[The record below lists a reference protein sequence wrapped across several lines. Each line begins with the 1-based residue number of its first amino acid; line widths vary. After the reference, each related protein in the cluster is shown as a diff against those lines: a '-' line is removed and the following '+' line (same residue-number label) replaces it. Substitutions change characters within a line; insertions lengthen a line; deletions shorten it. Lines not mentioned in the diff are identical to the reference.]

1 MSDEKKNPIPADAD
15 DATEDI
21 LPERKIKSADT
32 VHTAPN
38 KGDALF
44 IPETAAQEPPK
55 TERRF
60 IKTGDAEYVSVHGG
74 KSEEA
79 TDVEKYTDRLD
90 AAPAPAALPPEN
102 TDKADTYDT
111 VHAPAAG
118 GRMIV
123 SDAKNEPAP
132 ARKEQTDQNKE
143 EAPEQLTMQ
152 GMHPDERT
160 KRVDLR
166 PQDEDGKEPTKHFD
180 LQGARLREIADTAG
194 DDVRRNPDQM
204 MMEGFDEIG
213 KKTDAERREDAELQE
228 QLQQAR
234 ADRVKRF
241 RFWNSAP
248 GEAESDGESADAKFS
263 HTKKTHDLPAFAQRF
278 SARFQHLATPFIP
291 VKCEEY
297 SDAGNR
303 KTVFDAIRN
312 ARTRAF
318 VSAVVLAAFAV
329 ILLITDLAAK
339 ITAGNNGGFFTVMG
353 GSVNALTVFNLVF
366 LLLACAVML
375 PDLKNGVVSILKL
388 RPKTEALILLMMISA
403 VAQTVS
409 CFFTQLKIASDF
421 QLMAPAAVIV
431 CVPVLLSKVFYYDN
445 ARQIFKTVSG
455 KSEKSYL
462 RKVTDPE
469 LKARLGCSDDKNT
482 VYAGRT
488 RAVSGFP
495 ASAESAPRDEMPP
508 TRVSAVIGGVALIAA
523 LITLII
529 KKSFICSVTTLTLCL
544 ALSLPVCC
552 LLAGSYFL
560 SRANTKLSVKS
571 SFIQS
576 FADAKAFTVIDTVTC
591 DAAEIFDAEIKNC
604 LTAKGVSEKQVR
616 FAAAAVAAGT
626 DSMLRKVFRE
636 EIERYEDKLPPAQST
651 VYEDKLGVSSYVGG
665 CTVLLG
671 NHDLLENHNVPLPD
685 EALVLR
691 FIGEDEKPLYLAMEG
706 RFTALFAVKY
716 TVPQEVSRGISD
728 LVNGGASLQM
738 STTDPNVSETYAET
752 LLGIGENSIRMMG
765 SAAAKKLNAARAAV
779 TDAEEIGVAFTDS
792 FVSLSRVAAQGV
804 KLDSVNTVSTAIC
817 LAGAFVSL
825 LIGLILSVTGAFAS
839 VTAFPV
845 LVIQGLWL
853 AACMLSPL
861 FTASVI
867 KLTRKALS
875 LFNGKKKKE
884 EKMPEAAAEE
894 EAESE
899 TPDGIFEDE
908 IDAADDDTAVYA
920 ANDAEE
926 ETDAADAQEDPAA
939 PLIPPTLDPDA
950 IEAAEPRPVNPE
962 VSDDVLESLRTF
974 APKDAPTKKEEA
986 EEPRSRFIASEEM
999 RSSFSSVDGY
1009 VEHLAAENT
1018 PEAPEAAQDFSL
1030 YGSEGAGKGP
1040 SAAEIENAYEQSK
1053 KEESAVRSA
1062 FTPPPAPAAPVFDY
1076 HTPAQEKPADEEPLD
1091 TSDVNVYN
1099 DDLFRRF
1106 ETDDDVFA
1114 GLHDNEN
1121 ENHYDF

>member
-1 MSDEKKNPIPADAD
+1 MSDEKKNPIPAGAD

-21 LPERKIKSADT
+21 IPEKKIKAADT
-32 VHTAPN
+32 VHTAPAG
-38 KGDALF
+38 GDALF
-44 IPETAAQEPPK
+44 IPEAPAKAQPK
-55 TERRF
+55 SDRRF
-60 IKTGDAEYVSVHGG
+60 IKTGEAEYVSVHGAR
-74 KSEEA
+74 SDDA

-90 AAPAPAALPPEN
+90 AAPAPAAAPADAPE
-102 TDKADTYDT
+102 KADTYDT
-111 VHAPAAG
+111 VHAPTPG
-118 GRMIV
+118 GRMIAAE
-123 SDAKNEPAP
+123 AKPEAAP
-132 ARKEQTDQNKE
+132 AAQQTD

-152 GMHPDERT
+152 GMHPDDHTR
-160 KRVDLR
+160 RIDLGPKA
-166 PQDEDGKEPTKHFD
+166 PQEEGEKDPTKHFD
-180 LQGARLREIADTAG
+180 IQGARLREIADTAG
-194 DDVRRNPDQM
+194 DDVRRNPDQL

-213 KKTDAERREDAELQE
+213 KKTEAELLEDAQLQE

-248 GEAESDGESADAKFS
+248 DEGEGEGESADAKFS
-263 HTKKTHDLPAFAQRF
+263 HQKKTHDLPAFAQRF
-278 SARFQHLATPFIP
+278 SARFQNLATPFIP
-291 VKCEEY
+291 VKCGEY
-297 SDAGNR
+297 SDTGNR
-303 KTVFDAIRN
+303 KTVFDAIKN
-312 ARTRAF
+312 ARTRTLI
-318 VSAVVLAAFAV
+318 SAVALAAFAV

-339 ITAGNNGGFFTVMG
+339 ITAGNNSGFFTVMG
-353 GSVNALTVFNLVF
+353 GSVNALTIFNLVF
-366 LLLACAVML
+366 LLLSCAVML

-388 RPKTEALILLMMISA
+388 RPKTEALMLLMMISA
-403 VAQTVS
+403 LAQTVS

-421 QLMAPAAVIV
+421 QLMAPAAVIA
-431 CVPVLLSKVFYYDN
+431 CIPALLSKVFYYDN

-495 ASAESAPRDEMPP
+495 AAVESAPRDEMPP
-508 TRVSAVIGGVALIAA
+508 TRIAAVIGGVALITA

-529 KKSFICSVTTLTLCL
+529 KKSFVCSVTTLTLCL

-552 LLAGSYFL
+552 LLAGAYFL

-576 FADAKAFTVIDTVTC
+576 FGDAKAFTVIDTVTC

-636 EIERYEDKLPPAQST
+636 EIERYEDKLPPAQNT

-671 NHDLLENHNVPLPD
+671 NHDLLENHNVPLP
-685 EALVLR
+685 EESLVLR

-716 TVPQEVSRGISD
+716 TVPQEVSRGIAD
-728 LVNGGASLQM
+728 LVNGGTSLLM

-752 LLGIGENSIRMMG
+752 LLGLGENSIRMMG

-792 FVSLSRVAAQGV
+792 FVSLARVAAQGV

-817 LAGAFVSL
+817 LAGSFVSL

-861 FTASVI
+861 FTSSVI

-875 LFNGKKKKE
+875 LFTGKKKKV
-884 EKMPEAAAEE
+884 EKTPEAAAEE

-908 IDAADDDTAVYA
+908 TDAADDDTAVYA

-950 IEAAEPRPVNPE
+950 IAAAEPRIVNPE
-962 VSDDVLESLRTF
+962 VSDDVLESLQAF
-974 APKDAPTKKEEA
+974 APKDAPAPETS
-986 EEPRSRFIASEEM
+986 EEPKARFIASDAM

-1009 VEHLAAENT
+1009 VEQLAADNA
-1018 PEAPEAAQDFSL
+1018 PEAPEAAADFSL

-1040 SAAEIENAYEQSK
+1040 SAAEIEHAYEQSK

-1062 FTPPPAPAAPVFDY
+1062 FTPPPAPEKPVFDV
-1076 HTPAQEKPADEEPLD
+1076 PSSAQKPADEEPLD

-1114 GLHDNEN
+1114 GLHDGES
-1121 ENHYDF
+1121 EGGYDF